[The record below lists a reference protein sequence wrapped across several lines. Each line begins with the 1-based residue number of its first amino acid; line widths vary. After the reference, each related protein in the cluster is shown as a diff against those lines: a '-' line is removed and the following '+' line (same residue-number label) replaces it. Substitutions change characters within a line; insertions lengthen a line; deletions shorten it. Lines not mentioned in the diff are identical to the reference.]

1 MNDVRLPTSVWL
13 DAHLRRL
20 NVEGK
25 SYYIVNKGAFASG
38 TILLKIALL
47 ESNARL
53 LTQVRNMDGE
63 LCWMAALREE
73 TMPEQQVDDYIR
85 RAIDR
90 DPDVWV
96 IEIED
101 RLGENPFEG
110 KILE

>member
-1 MNDVRLPTSVWL
+1 MDDTRLPTSIWL

-20 NVEGK
+20 NEQGK

-38 TILLKIALL
+38 TVLLKIALL
-47 ESNARL
+47 NGNAHL

-73 TMPEQQVDDYIR
+73 IMPEQQVDDYIK

-90 DPDVWV
+90 DPDVWA

-101 RLGENPFEG
+101 RQGENPFEG
-110 KILE
+110 KVIE